1 MQTVYLYI
9 LYFFFYSAVGW
20 AFESTYCSMGERKL
34 INRGFLTGPMCP
46 IYGTGT
52 LVMEV
57 LLYNPFRDNP
67 IAIFFLGMLLCDIV
81 EYLTSFIMEKLFNAR
96 WWDYKDELLNIKGRI
111 CLKHTIIWGM
121 GSLAFVK
128 IVHPRIEVLFGNLSD
143 KTIKITVIAIL
154 AVFVVDVIFAVI
166 KALDIRKLRAK
177 LIELKETITSNTS
190 EIISAVDEKYTSIK
204 LLAEGKYDKFA
215 VAVSAKFDEIS
226 NTLDKGNDI
235 INDKRDEI
243 ILQAYLKIQ
252 QVEEKIKWR
261 NHSKKVR
268 ISKNFGKYLNSKSIK
283 TSVRNLSAEIKNI
296 IDEIKSSGNRT
307 EE

>member
-20 AFESTYCSMGERKL
+20 AFESAYCSMGERKL

-252 QVEEKIKWR
+252 QAEEKIKWR

-268 ISKNFGKYLNSKSIK
+268 ISKNFGKYINSKSIK

-296 IDEIKSSGNRT
+296 IDEIKSSGN
-307 EE
+307 

>member
-252 QVEEKIKWR
+252 QAEEKIKWR

-296 IDEIKSSGNRT
+296 IDEIKSSGN
-307 EE
+307 

>member
-20 AFESTYCSMGERKL
+20 AFESAYCSMGERKL

-252 QVEEKIKWR
+252 QAEEKIKWR

-296 IDEIKSSGNRT
+296 IDEIKSSGN
-307 EE
+307 